1 MKIKTQISVGELLDK
16 ISILKIKSKR
26 IEDKE
31 KLINIRLELESLTK
45 ISEKKLNSYK
55 SLTLRLNDLI
65 KVNSL
70 LWDIE
75 DNIREKENKNEFDEE
90 FINLARSVYFTNDKR
105 FEIKKLINEESGSEF
120 KEEKSYKKYK

>member
-16 ISILKIKSKR
+16 ISILKIKSKK
-26 IEDKE
+26 IEDEE
-31 KLINIRLELESLTK
+31 KLLNIRLELESLMK

-105 FEIKKLINEESGSEF
+105 FEIKKLINQESGSEF

>member
-1 MKIKTQISVGELLDK
+1 MKIETQISVGELLDK
-16 ISILKIKSKR
+16 ISILKIKSKK
-26 IEDKE
+26 IKDKE
-31 KLINIRLELESLTK
+31 KLLNVRLELESLTK

-55 SLTLRLNDLI
+55 PLNLRLNDLI

-75 DNIREKENKNEFDEE
+75 DSIREKENKDEFDEE
-90 FINLARSVYFTNDKR
+90 FISLARSVYFTNDKR
-105 FEIKKLINEESGSEF
+105 FEIKKLINQESGSEF

>member
-16 ISILKIKSKR
+16 ISILKIKSKI